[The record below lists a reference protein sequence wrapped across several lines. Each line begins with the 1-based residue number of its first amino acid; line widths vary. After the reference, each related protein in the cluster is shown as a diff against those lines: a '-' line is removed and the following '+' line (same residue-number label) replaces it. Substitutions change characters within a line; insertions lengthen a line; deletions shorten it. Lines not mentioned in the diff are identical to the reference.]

1 MRPAPARSF
10 NPGHPGFKPWPGIG
24 GHGHGMPLVQVR
36 TGVGLHHEITGE
48 GEPLLVVMGT
58 SGALGLWG
66 EVVPRLAQRY
76 QVIAFDNRGLGGSER
91 GEGPITAASMAEDA
105 SALLEAL
112 EVPRAHVLGWSLGS
126 AVAQEMALAHPQ
138 QVATAVLYATWGRC
152 DGFQRSIFT
161 ALRHPYATRDME
173 AALAVAGLAFSPQ
186 LLDHPD
192 FLQLLEPMAPFFP
205 QDEEQMAVTTEQWD
219 ADLALDTLDRLGGIS
234 APTLVVVGEQ
244 DLLTLPWQAQAVA
257 DRTPGARY
265 ELVPG
270 PGSSHCL
277 HLERPED
284 LVGVVSDF
292 LTEHPL
298 EG

>member
-1 MRPAPARSF
+1 
-10 NPGHPGFKPWPGIG
+10 
-24 GHGHGMPLVQVR
+24 MPLVQVR

-105 SALLEAL
+105 AALLEAL

-161 ALRHPYATRDME
+161 ALRHPYATRDLE

-186 LLDHPD
+186 ILDRPD

-219 ADLALDTLDRLGGIS
+219 ADLAHDTLDRLGGIT

-244 DLLTLPWQAQAVA
+244 DLLTPPWQAKAVA
-257 DRTPGARY
+257 DRIPGARY
-265 ELVPG
+265 ELLTG
-270 PGSSHCL
+270 PGSSHCV

-292 LTEHPL
+292 LTEHPVKD
-298 EG
+298 